1 MNAIGEV
8 AAFGTAVCWTLSA
21 LFFEQGTKRIGVL
34 GVNFYKVVFAF
45 VFLACSAWLLRGMP
59 LPLDASPETWL
70 YLSVSGVIGF
80 VITDIF
86 LFTAYKTIG
95 SRMST
100 LFLAI
105 SPAFTAIL
113 GFIFLHEVLAPKSLV
128 AMGLVGT
135 GIVIAVLSRERIKS
149 GLAAKRADARGYVF
163 AFLSSIGQSVG
174 MIFTKQGVKNYDAI
188 SGTQIRVMSAI
199 IGFAIVSLV
208 FDKGKSLSES
218 PRDKKG
224 MKFTFIGS
232 IFGPF
237 LGVALS
243 LFAMQHTETGIV
255 STLIG
260 LTPILIIP
268 PAILVLK
275 QKVKPMEIVGAV
287 IAVTGSALFFL

>member
-45 VFLACSAWLLRGMP
+45 VFLTGSAWLFRGMP
-59 LPLDASPETWL
+59 LPLDASPEAWL
-70 YLSVSGVIGF
+70 YLSISGVIGF

-105 SPAFTAIL
+105 SPAFTALL
-113 GFIFLHEVLAPKSLV
+113 GFIFLHEVLAPKSIV
-128 AMGLVGT
+128 AMALVGT
-135 GIVIAVLSRERIKS
+135 GIVIAVLSREKITAR
-149 GLAAKRADARGYVF
+149 GAAARTDARGYVF
-163 AFLSSIGQSVG
+163 AFLSSIGQSIG

-199 IGFAIVSLV
+199 IGFAIVSLL
-208 FDKGKSLSES
+208 FEKGKSILAS
-218 PRDKKG
+218 PRDKQG

-232 IFGPF
+232 VFGPF

-268 PAILVLK
+268 PAIFVLK